1 MRSLSESNR
10 LLLGLAAGVVLLVI
24 LGGVLLGAY
33 FYLSRQSKA
42 DVGWVSPLDSVAG
55 ERVAPD
61 LAALSLA
68 GELDERVFR
77 AAVDA
82 GEKETAFATL
92 AYSLLIPDNIR
103 GGHWLLLAPF
113 CRQAGGQR
121 AGVCYQAALDLAAL
135 SPTLSD
141 AARADLSL
149 QAAKGYAELG
159 QPQAARMALA
169 QVETIARYSI
179 SLLPAQRRD
188 VLGKLVEAYR
198 SSGDSQSAASMQKLL
213 GEGGAGT
220 GIAAEPAG
228 ASLADLRG
236 SVVLPASVAEAVVA
250 RQQAAAQ
257 VAAKWFQ
264 AGDAAR
270 TVLAGRLGDSL
281 VEEDRVRTEFYN
293 STTGPSPAD
302 RLALLHDQVA
312 WLTIKY
318 RVARGDYGVSLVPSW
333 EGDVQGVRTALA
345 EAYTELINGYGRQID
360 ALSPADASRVRV
372 ELLRQGVL
380 WSRLGLLPAGV
391 EDALSEKLTD
401 ASRQLWTRQGNAGM
415 TVVVQNV
422 DGSRFYLLSG
432 SSREGVE

>member
-10 LLLGLAAGVVLLVI
+10 FLLGLAAGVVLLLI

-42 DVGWVSPLDSVAG
+42 DVGWVSPLDSVTG

-77 AAVDA
+77 AALDA
-82 GEKETAFATL
+82 GEKETAFAAL

-103 GGHWLLLAPF
+103 GGHWLLLAPY
-113 CRQAGGQR
+113 CRQDGGQR

-149 QAAKGYAELG
+149 QAAKGYAELE
-159 QPQAARMALA
+159 QPEAARMALA
-169 QVETIARYSI
+169 QVETIARYSL
-179 SLLPAQRRD
+179 SLLPAQRREI
-188 VLGKLVEAYR
+188 LGKLVEAYR

-213 GEGGAGT
+213 GEGGAGP
-220 GIAAEPAG
+220 GITAETAG
-228 ASLADLRG
+228 ASLTDLRG
-236 SVVLPASVAEAVVA
+236 SVVLPASVTGAVVV

-257 VAAKWFQ
+257 VAARWFQ
-264 AGDAAR
+264 ADEGNR
-270 TVLAGRLGDSL
+270 SELATRLGDAL
-281 VEEDRVRTEFYN
+281 IEEDRVRTEFY
-293 STTGPSPAD
+293 SSATGLSPAD

-312 WLTIKY
+312 WLTTKY
-318 RVARGDYGVSLVPSW
+318 RVARSDYGVSLVPAW
-333 EGDVQGVRTALA
+333 EEDVEGVRTALA

-360 ALSPADASRVRV
+360 TLSPADASRVRV

-380 WSRLGLLPAGV
+380 WSRLGLLPASV
-391 EDALSEKLTD
+391 EDALNEKLTD
-401 ASRQLWTRQGNAGM
+401 ASRQLWTRQGNAGL
-415 TVVVQNV
+415 TIVVQDV
-422 DGSRFYLLSG
+422 GTSRFYLLSG